1 MNCTE
6 CIEKLAELLESLLS
20 ESQRQIVQEH
30 LKDCRQCQ
38 AEWQKLK
45 ELSERLT
52 SDSQTWQQT
61 NLEDAVFNRIIV
73 KQNEKLKQADRVN
86 RHFRIWRRI
95 MNSRVTKYAAAAVI
109 IIAVLLSVSIFHQ
122 SVPTVSAAQQVL
134 QDAIE
139 AVSDVWSV
147 HMKARMRTRPSD
159 NFSNIGLNYDFVEI
173 EMWKRTDEN
182 GVVQWRVE
190 KPGRV
195 LVMDGQNTTML
206 IRPNHGVLMEK
217 PLPLGCFDSWSGRL
231 LNVHDLLDNELK
243 NAKNNPDRELFL
255 RHENINGQDK
265 IILEVDVAANVPEGD
280 YLRNSFITN
289 SDHLKVYQF
298 DANTKLLEGLQVY
311 VHTEDKDILIFEIT
325 DIEYNSEIENGIF
338 ALDLPENMNW
348 YGQPQKL
355 SDNEKYEKMTP
366 KEAATAFFQACA
378 EENWEEVLKFKTS
391 SQIDERTKAYLGG
404 LEIISIGEPFQSEG
418 YARNG
423 LGWFVPYEIR
433 LRPVERNAQ
442 LSKANSA
449 DRFVITGWYDNK
461 MQVQDEV
468 KWSNEPEILPD
479 NDTYV
484 KMSPDEVVRAYYD
497 ALSRLD
503 WDEMRKFM
511 PTDDVEKMQHQCEEA
526 AKYNIDIQKN
536 LPTIEVIKTFWSA
549 EHSSY
554 FVTYREFRVKKF
566 NLAIRKDNSANR
578 FVVDGGL

>member
-6 CIEKLAELLESLLS
+6 CKEKLVQYIEGLLS
-20 ESQRQIVQEH
+20 ESQRQIVEEH
-30 LKDCRQCQ
+30 LKDCQQCQ
-38 AEWQKLK
+38 VELEELK
-45 ELSERLT
+45 ELSERIT
-52 SDSQTWQQT
+52 CDSQTWQQT
-61 NLEDAVFNRIIV
+61 NLEDAVFNRIIRQ
-73 KQNEKLKQADRVN
+73 QNEKLKQADRIN
-86 RHFRIWRRI
+86 RQFKIWRRI
-95 MNSRVTKYAAAAVI
+95 MNSKITKYTAAAVI
-109 IIAVLLSVSIFHQ
+109 IIAAVLTVSIFNKTI
-122 SVPTVSAAQQVL
+122 PTASAAEVL
-134 QDAIE
+134 QEAIE
-139 AVSDVWSV
+139 AVSDLWSV
-147 HMKARMRTRPSD
+147 HMKTRMRTLPAD
-159 NFSNIGLNYDFVEI
+159 NFSLIGLNYDFVPI
-173 EMWKRTDEN
+173 EMWKRTSEN
-182 GVVQWRVE
+182 GLVQWRVE

-195 LVMDGQNTTML
+195 LLMDGQNTTML
-206 IRPNHGVLMEK
+206 IRPNRGVLSEK
-217 PLPLGCFDSWSGRL
+217 PLPLGCYDSWSGRL
-231 LNVHDLLDNELK
+231 LNVTELLDSELQ

-255 RHENINGQDK
+255 CHENINGQDK
-265 IILEVDVAANVPEGD
+265 IILEVDVAASVPEGD

-311 VHTEDKDILIFEIT
+311 VNAEEKDVLIFEIT
-325 DIEYNSEIENGIF
+325 DIEYNTEIDDSVF

-442 LSKANSA
+442 LSNTNSA
-449 DRFVITGWYDNK
+449 GRFVITGWYDNK
-461 MQVQDEV
+461 MQLQEEV
-468 KWSNEPEILPD
+468 KWASEPEILED
-479 NDTYV
+479 NDTYA
-484 KMSPDEVVRAYYD
+484 KMSPDEIVRAYYD
-497 ALSRLD
+497 AFLELN
-503 WDEMRKFM
+503 WNEMRKFV
-511 PTDDVEKMQHQCEEA
+511 PSPDIDKLEHACQEA

-549 EHSSY
+549 EYSSY

-566 NLAIRKDNSANR
+566 NLAIRKDNPANR